1 MSVLA
6 STTKKV
12 LGRVGVGQL
21 TATGCHAANLAAA
34 ATLCA
39 EAAAKGCCLLCLPEA
54 FSFIG
59 ASAAETCAQAEPLV
73 ALGTAAPDQ
82 MQQGNAAEHA
92 LRSRMSVQFML
103 CGGAVGVAV
112 HATGRS

>member
-59 ASAAETCAQAEPLV
+59 ASASKKYLGKPRKRKCTSLFEMPHSCNYSPWAERRG
-73 ALGTAAPDQ
+73 GTAAI
-82 MQQGNAAEHA
+82 
-92 LRSRMSVQFML
+92 
-103 CGGAVGVAV
+103 
-112 HATGRS
+112 